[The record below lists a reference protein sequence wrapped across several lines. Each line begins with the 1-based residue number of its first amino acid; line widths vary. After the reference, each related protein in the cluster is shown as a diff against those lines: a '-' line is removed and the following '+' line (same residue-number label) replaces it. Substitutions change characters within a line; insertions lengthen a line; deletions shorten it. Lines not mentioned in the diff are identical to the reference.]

1 MKRSRI
7 LGAAALLALTLAVA
21 GCPSRTT
28 IRDIMNDP
36 GRYQGKEV
44 AIAGHVTRSYGAV
57 GKGIFEIDDGTGRM
71 WVFTEKY
78 GVPGRNA
85 YVGVAGRIVDGFTY
99 AGSTYGTVIHETD
112 RRTREK
118 G

>member
-1 MKRSRI
+1 MRKSRI
-7 LGAAALLALTLAVA
+7 LGAAMLLALALGAT

-28 IRDIMNDP
+28 IREIMNDP
-36 GRYQGKEV
+36 GRYQNKEV
-44 AIAGHVTRSYGAV
+44 AIGGRVTRSYGAM
-57 GKGIFEIDDGTGRM
+57 GKGVFEIDDGTGRM

-85 YVGVAGRIVDGFTY
+85 YVGVAGRVVDGFSY
-99 AGSTYGTVIHETD
+99 GGSTYGTVIHESQ

-118 G
+118 S